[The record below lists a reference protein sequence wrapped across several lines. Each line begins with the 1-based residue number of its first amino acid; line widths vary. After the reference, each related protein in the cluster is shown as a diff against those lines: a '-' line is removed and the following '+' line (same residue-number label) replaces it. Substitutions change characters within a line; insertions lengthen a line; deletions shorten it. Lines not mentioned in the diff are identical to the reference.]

1 MAGVWD
7 FAHKQWDTWPV
18 QMVVWGTVL
27 LILVVVSAFVLR
39 RLRDSAV
46 HDDVD
51 PANLL
56 TNFREMKLQGDIS
69 DKEFRTIN
77 ALLNEKQAP
86 RLNQNQDA
94 T

>member
-1 MAGVWD
+1 MAGVGD
-7 FAHKQWDTWPV
+7 FILKQWETWPV
-18 QMVVWGTVL
+18 QLLVWGTVL
-27 LILVVVSAFVLR
+27 LILVVVSAYGLR
-39 RLRDSAV
+39 RLRDSTV

-86 RLNQNQDA
+86 QLNQNQDA